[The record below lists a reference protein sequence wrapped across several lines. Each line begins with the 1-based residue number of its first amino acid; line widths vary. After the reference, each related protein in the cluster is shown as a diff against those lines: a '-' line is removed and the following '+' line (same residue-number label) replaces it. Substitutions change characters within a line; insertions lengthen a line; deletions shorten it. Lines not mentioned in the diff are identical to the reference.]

1 MNRTLRRPMFK
12 MGGSTNEGITS
23 GLDAPRQQYNLAGRV
38 LPTQEEFQQAKSM
51 FPQFQRPEGE
61 GLSRFL
67 INFGLNLAST
77 PPTGSGFGGLLSTA
91 ASAAKEPTA
100 ELFKD
105 LDDERATKFA
115 TDADLFKTLI
125 EAKADAQGGT
135 SGKTYARLE
144 IAQDIERTMTDIT
157 DLKSKLS
164 KDPTNEGLK
173 NELAKK
179 EARLN
184 YLGKEN
190 ATGKALMQN
199 TDFTENV
206 LKSIVKVLKDEEIPD
221 PENPG
226 QMKLKYTGKDDPLLL
241 KEAYRQFYEFF
252 STVPETER
260 EESADGGRIGL
271 QMGSKPPAMAQEPMT
286 MTQEPNMSQAP
297 KIDFDTLRARL
308 PKEIGDDIVRLIAQ
322 SPEAL
327 EDFATIATQ
336 QDVDQFNTKYSVNL
350 VLPQEA

>member
-1 MNRTLRRPMFK
+1 
-12 MGGSTNEGITS
+12 
-23 GLDAPRQQYNLAGRV
+23 
-38 LPTQEEFQQAKSM
+38 
-51 FPQFQRPEGE
+51 
-61 GLSRFL
+61 
-67 INFGLNLAST
+67 
-77 PPTGSGFGGLLSTA
+77 
-91 ASAAKEPTA
+91 
-100 ELFKD
+100 
-105 LDDERATKFA
+105 
-115 TDADLFKTLI
+115 
-125 EAKADAQGGT
+125 
-135 SGKTYARLE
+135 
-144 IAQDIERTMTDIT
+144 MTDIT

-252 STVPETER
+252 STVPENER

-271 QMGSKPPAMAQEPMT
+271 QMGSEPKS
-286 MTQEPNMSQAP
+286 MTQQPMSMNQETSQTP
-297 KIDFDTLRARL
+297 KIDFATLRARL

>member
-1 MNRTLRRPMFK
+1 
-12 MGGSTNEGITS
+12 MGGAAEGITS
-23 GLDAPRQQYNLAGRV
+23 GLDKPRQQYSLAGRV
-38 LPTQEEFQQAKSM
+38 LPTQEEFQQAKEM
-51 FPQFQRPEGE
+51 FPQFQTPQGQ

-67 INFGLNLAST
+67 TTFGLD
-77 PPTGSGFGGLLSTA
+77 LLSRPPQGGFLSTVA
-91 ASAAKEPTA
+91 AAAKQPT
-100 ELFKD
+100 EQLFKD
-105 LDDERATKFA
+105 IDEERATKFA

-125 EAKADAQGGT
+125 EAKAEAQGGT
-135 SGKTYARLE
+135 SGKTYAKLE

-206 LKSIVKVLKDEEIPD
+206 LKSIIKVLKDEEIPD

-252 STVPETER
+252 STVPEGER

-271 QMGSKPPAMAQEPMT
+271 QMGSEPKS
-286 MTQEPNMSQAP
+286 MTQQPMSMNQETSQTP
-297 KIDFDTLRARL
+297 KIDFATLRARL

>member
-1 MNRTLRRPMFK
+1 MNRVLKRPMFK
-12 MGGSTNEGITS
+12 MGGSSGEGITS
-23 GLDAPRQQYNLAGRV
+23 GLDKPRQQYNLAGRV
-38 LPTQEEFQQAKSM
+38 LPTQQEFQQAQAM
-51 FPQFQRPEGE
+51 FPQFQRPEGQ

-67 INFGLNLAST
+67 TTFGLDLLAR
-77 PPTGSGFGGLLSTA
+77 PPQGGTLATIA
-91 ASAAKEPTA
+91 AAAKGPT
-100 ELFKD
+100 EQLFKD
-105 LDDERATKFA
+105 LDEERATKFA

-125 EAKADAQGGT
+125 EAKADAQSGT
-135 SGKTYARLE
+135 SGKTYAKLE

-206 LKSIVKVLKDEEIPD
+206 LKSIIKVLRDEEIPD

-252 STVPETER
+252 STVPEGER

-271 QMGSKPPAMAQEPMT
+271 QMGSEPKSMT
-286 MTQEPNMSQAP
+286 QQPVPMTQEPNMSQAP
-297 KIDFDTLRARL
+297 KIDFATLRARL

>member
-1 MNRTLRRPMFK
+1 MNRTLKRPMFRI
-12 MGGSTNEGITS
+12 GGSAGTGITS
-23 GLDAPRQQYNLAGRV
+23 GLDTPRKNYFDAGRV
-38 LPTQEEFQQAKSM
+38 IPTAEEFKQVKDM
-51 FPQFQRPEGE
+51 YPQFQRPEGQ

-67 INFGLNLAST
+67 TTFGLNLLSQ
-77 PPTGSGFGGLLSTA
+77 PSQGSGFGGLLSTA
-91 ASAAKEPTA
+91 ATAAKEPTA
-100 ELFKD
+100 QLFKD
-105 LDDERATKFA
+105 IDTERATQFA
-115 TDADLFKTLI
+115 TDADIFKTLI
-125 EAKADAQGGT
+125 EAKGDAAGGT
-135 SGKTYARLE
+135 TGKTYAKLE
-144 IAQDIERTMTDIT
+144 IAGDIERTMTDIT
-157 DLKSKLS
+157 DLKLKL
-164 KDPTNEGLK
+164 KTDPENEGLL

-206 LKSIVKVLKDEEIPD
+206 LKSIVKVLKNEEIPD

-252 STVPETER
+252 STVPEDKR
-260 EESADGGRIGL
+260 EESADGGRIGYAE
-271 QMGSKPPAMAQEPMT
+271 GTKPSAEEAV
-286 MTQEPNMSQAP
+286 TQQQIDSTGP

-350 VLPQEA
+350 VLPREA

>member
-1 MNRTLRRPMFK
+1 
-12 MGGSTNEGITS
+12 
-23 GLDAPRQQYNLAGRV
+23 
-38 LPTQEEFQQAKSM
+38 
-51 FPQFQRPEGE
+51 
-61 GLSRFL
+61 
-67 INFGLNLAST
+67 
-77 PPTGSGFGGLLSTA
+77 
-91 ASAAKEPTA
+91 
-100 ELFKD
+100 
-105 LDDERATKFA
+105 
-115 TDADLFKTLI
+115 
-125 EAKADAQGGT
+125 
-135 SGKTYARLE
+135 
-144 IAQDIERTMTDIT
+144 MTDIT

-206 LKSIVKVLKDEEIPD
+206 LKSIIKVLRDEEIPD

-252 STVPETER
+252 STVPEGER
-260 EESADGGRIGL
+260 EESADGGRIGYAE
-271 QMGSKPPAMAQEPMT
+271 GTKPSAEEAV
-286 MTQEPNMSQAP
+286 TQQQIDSTGP

-336 QDVDQFNTKYSVNL
+336 QDVDQFNIKYSVNL

>member
-1 MNRTLRRPMFK
+1 MNRTLKRPMFRI
-12 MGGSTNEGITS
+12 GGSAGTGITS
-23 GLDAPRQQYNLAGRV
+23 GLDTPRKNYFDAGRV
-38 LPTQEEFQQAKSM
+38 IPTAEEFKQVKDM
-51 FPQFQRPEGE
+51 YPQFQRPEGQ

-67 INFGLNLAST
+67 TTFGLNLLSQ
-77 PPTGSGFGGLLSTA
+77 PSQGSGFGGLLSTA
-91 ASAAKEPTA
+91 ATAAKEPTA
-100 ELFKD
+100 QLFKD
-105 LDDERATKFA
+105 IDTERATQFA
-115 TDADLFKTLI
+115 TDADIFKTLI
-125 EAKADAQGGT
+125 EAKGDAAGGT
-135 SGKTYARLE
+135 TGKTYAKLE
-144 IAQDIERTMTDIT
+144 IAGDIERTMTDIT
-157 DLKSKLS
+157 DLKLKL
-164 KDPTNEGLK
+164 KTDPKNEGLL

-206 LKSIVKVLKDEEIPD
+206 LKSIVKVLKNEEIPD

-252 STVPETER
+252 STVPEDER

-271 QMGSKPPAMAQEPMT
+271 QMGGEPPAMA
-286 MTQEPNMSQAP
+286 QEPNMSQAP
-297 KIDFDTLRARL
+297 KIDFSTLRARL

>member
-1 MNRTLRRPMFK
+1 MNRTLRRPMFR
-12 MGGSTNEGITS
+12 MGGAAEGITS
-23 GLDAPRQQYNLAGRV
+23 GLDKPRQQYNLAGRV
-38 LPTQEEFQQAKSM
+38 LPTQEEFQQAKEM
-51 FPQFQRPEGE
+51 FPQFQTPQGQ

-67 INFGLNLAST
+67 TTFGLD
-77 PPTGSGFGGLLSTA
+77 LLSRPPQGGFLSTVA
-91 ASAAKEPTA
+91 AAAKQPT
-100 ELFKD
+100 EQLFKD
-105 LDDERATKFA
+105 IDEERATKFA

-125 EAKADAQGGT
+125 EAKADAQSGT
-135 SGKTYARLE
+135 SGKTYAKLE

-206 LKSIVKVLKDEEIPD
+206 LKSIIKVLKDEEIPD

-252 STVPETER
+252 STVPENDER

-271 QMGSKPPAMAQEPMT
+271 QMGSEPKS
-286 MTQEPNMSQAP
+286 MTQQPMSMNQETSQTP
-297 KIDFDTLRARL
+297 KIDFATLRARL

>member
-1 MNRTLRRPMFK
+1 MFRI
-12 MGGSTNEGITS
+12 GGSAGTGITS
-23 GLDAPRQQYNLAGRV
+23 GLDKPRQQYNLAGRV
-38 LPTQEEFQQAKSM
+38 LPTQEEFQQAKKM
-51 FPQFQRPEGE
+51 FPQFQTPQGQ

-67 INFGLNLAST
+67 TTFGLD
-77 PPTGSGFGGLLSTA
+77 LLSRPPQGGFLSTVA
-91 ASAAKEPTA
+91 AAAKQPT
-100 ELFKD
+100 EQLFKD
-105 LDDERATKFA
+105 IDEERATKFA

-135 SGKTYARLE
+135 SGKTYAKLE

-157 DLKSKLS
+157 DLKSKLK
-164 KDPTNEGLK
+164 KDPTNKGLK

-206 LKSIVKVLKDEEIPD
+206 LKSIIKVLKDEEIPD

-252 STVPETER
+252 STVPEEER

-271 QMGSKPPAMAQEPMT
+271 QMGSEPPAMV
-286 MTQEPNMSQAP
+286 QEPNMSQAP
-297 KIDFDTLRARL
+297 KIDFATLRARL

-336 QDVDQFNTKYSVNL
+336 QDVDQFNIKYSVNL

>member
-1 MNRTLRRPMFK
+1 MNRVLKRPMFR
-12 MGGSTNEGITS
+12 MGGSSGTGITS
-23 GLDAPRQQYNLAGRV
+23 GLDKPRQGYRIPGLVNV
-38 LPTQEEFQQAKSM
+38 LPTEEEVTKFKDM
-51 FPQFQRPEGE
+51 YPQFQTPPSQAINRLLISG
-61 GLSRFL
+61 GLDLLSRPPQ
-67 INFGLNLAST
+67 GGTLA
-77 PPTGSGFGGLLSTA
+77 TA
-91 ASAAKEPTA
+91 AAAFKEPTKQ
-100 ELFKD
+100 LFEDIDTEK
-105 LDDERATKFA
+105 ATKFA
-115 TDADLFKTLI
+115 TEADLFKTLI
-125 EAKADAQGGT
+125 EAKGEAAGGT
-135 SGKTYARLE
+135 SGKTYAKLE
-144 IAQDIERTMTDIT
+144 IAGDIEKTMTDIT
-157 DLKSKLS
+157 DLKLKLK
-164 KDPTNEGLK
+164 KDRTNEGLK

-179 EARLN
+179 QARLN

-206 LKSIVKVLKDEEIPD
+206 LKSIIKVLKDEEITD

-252 STVPETER
+252 STVPEDER

-271 QMGSKPPAMAQEPMT
+271 QMGSEPPAMA
-286 MTQEPNMSQAP
+286 QEPNMSQAP
-297 KIDFDTLRARL
+297 KIDFSTLRARL

>member
-1 MNRTLRRPMFK
+1 MNRVLRRPMFR
-12 MGGSTNEGITS
+12 MGGAAEGITS
-23 GLDAPRQQYNLAGRV
+23 GLDKPRQQYSLAGRV
-38 LPTQEEFQQAKSM
+38 LPTQEEFQQAKEM
-51 FPQFQRPEGE
+51 FPQFQTPQGQ

-67 INFGLNLAST
+67 TTFGLD
-77 PPTGSGFGGLLSTA
+77 LLSRPPQGGFLSTVA
-91 ASAAKEPTA
+91 AAAKQPT
-100 ELFKD
+100 EQLFKD
-105 LDDERATKFA
+105 IDEERATKFA

-125 EAKADAQGGT
+125 EAKADAQSGT
-135 SGKTYARLE
+135 SGKTYAKLE

-206 LKSIVKVLKDEEIPD
+206 LKSIIKVLKNEEIPD

-252 STVPETER
+252 STVPEGER

-271 QMGSKPPAMAQEPMT
+271 QMGSEPKS
-286 MTQEPNMSQAP
+286 MTQQPMSMNQETSQTP
-297 KIDFDTLRARL
+297 KIDFATLRARL

>member
-1 MNRTLRRPMFK
+1 MNRTLKRPMFRI
-12 MGGSTNEGITS
+12 GGSAGTGITS
-23 GLDAPRQQYNLAGRV
+23 GLDKPRQQYNLAGRV
-38 LPTQEEFQQAKSM
+38 LPTQEEFQQAKKM
-51 FPQFQRPEGE
+51 FPQFQTPQGQ

-67 INFGLNLAST
+67 TTFGLD
-77 PPTGSGFGGLLSTA
+77 LLSRPPQGGFLSTVA
-91 ASAAKEPTA
+91 AAAKQPT
-100 ELFKD
+100 EQLFKD
-105 LDDERATKFA
+105 IDEERATKFA

-135 SGKTYARLE
+135 SGKTYAKLE

-157 DLKSKLS
+157 DLKSKLK
-164 KDPTNEGLK
+164 KDPTNKGLK

-206 LKSIVKVLKDEEIPD
+206 LKSIIKVLKDEEIPD

-252 STVPETER
+252 STVPEDER

-271 QMGSKPPAMAQEPMT
+271 QMGSEPPAMVQES
-286 MTQEPNMSQAP
+286 NMSQAP
-297 KIDFDTLRARL
+297 KIDFATLRARL

-336 QDVDQFNTKYSVNL
+336 QDVDQFNIKYSVNL